1 MRFGFLILAPLALFA
16 CDTEEDET
24 GPVDVSEAFPFDGN
38 PTWEF
43 LNASETVSYKLI
55 GTVSKDRSYDIIY
68 TIKYVKHCMA
78 VDTTCVDDELVR
90 AISLSNDPND
100 GVYLHSV
107 NDAGVE
113 TVFEPPLALAAAEMY
128 QNDQMITQTAGFTWT
143 STLVSTE
150 DCPVVITGG
159 IADKCLRLSL
169 SDGGM
174 GETNSGLVGEYWA
187 TAGYGIV
194 AMDVAS
200 DPGRWELRD
209 FDEE

>member
-1 MRFGFLILAPLALFA
+1 MRFGLFILAPLALIA
-16 CDTEEDET
+16 CETEGDET
-24 GPVDVSEAFPFDGN
+24 APVDVTEAFPFDGN
-38 PTWEF
+38 PTWE
-43 LNASETVSYKLI
+43 LMNENTAVTYQLVGSLAQ
-55 GTVSKDRSYDIIY
+55 DRDDANIY
-68 TIKYVKHCMA
+68 TIRYAKRCMA
-78 VDTTCVDDELVR
+78 VDPTCVDDELVR
-90 AISLSNDPND
+90 AISLSNDPNT

-113 TVFEPPLALAAAEMY
+113 TVFEPPLAIAAAEMF

-150 DCPVVITGG
+150 ECPVVITGG
-159 IADKCLRLSL
+159 IADQCLRLSI

-174 GETNSGLVGEYWA
+174 GETNAGLVGEYWA

-200 DPGRWELRD
+200 DEGRWELRD
-209 FDEE
+209 YVD